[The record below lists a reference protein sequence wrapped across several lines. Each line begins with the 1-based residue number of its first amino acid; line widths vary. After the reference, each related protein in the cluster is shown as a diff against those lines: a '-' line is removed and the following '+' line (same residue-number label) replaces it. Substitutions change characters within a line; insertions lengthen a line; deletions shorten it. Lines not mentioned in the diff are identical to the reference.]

1 MKKKTG
7 IRSQSGRAKRNEN
20 LDRKKQGKNGKKKQ
34 AAHPPLPLWLQV
46 LSRVD

>member
-7 IRSQSGRAKRNEN
+7 IRSQSGRPKRNSKLEREKK
-20 LDRKKQGKNGKKKQ
+20 RKGSKKKETER
-34 AAHPPLPLWLQV
+34 PLPLWLQV